1 MLFVFFV
8 YYCLPPFLIGVVIK
22 WVARKREVPGYL
34 VVVFS
39 ASLFFVLYLINGRS
53 PMLVFENKFIGF
65 LLFTGIYTIFIK
77 AGIESVAEFIKG
89 YKGLT

>member
-1 MLFVFFV
+1 
-8 YYCLPPFLIGVVIK
+8 
-22 WVARKREVPGYL
+22 
-34 VVVFS
+34 
-39 ASLFFVLYLINGRS
+39 
-53 PMLVFENKFIGF
+53 MLVFENKFIGF